1 MAKPIIDPLQWNA
14 AIVNPQTGFPTEW
27 FMRQFSVQRANAEEL
42 AQLFTIEFIAG
53 VGLSGGGVLGDL
65 DDITFNLEDTAVT
78 PGAYGAAPASGTFK
92 SSRFTVDQQ
101 GRLTAAGESTIDMFI
116 DREVFI
122 AGKPTNGQIVLRIEI
137 GRACTFP
144 INLSTS
150 QASARVAS
158 TSNKSF
164 DIKKNG
170 SSIGSVV
177 FNVSASGTFT
187 FASATSFA
195 AGDLLEL
202 IAPATADAT
211 LEDISITLV
220 ATR

>member
-1 MAKPIIDPLQWNA
+1 MAKPVIDPLQWNA

-27 FMRQFSVQRANAEEL
+27 FMRQFSVQRANSEEL
-42 AQLFTIEFIAG
+42 SQLFAIKFIAG
-53 VGLSGGGVLGDL
+53 VGLSGGGALGNL
-65 DDITFNLEDTAVT
+65 DDIAFHLEDTAVP
-78 PGAYGAAPASGTFK
+78 PGTYGAAPANGAFK
-92 SSRFTVDQQ
+92 LSRFTVDQQ
-101 GRLTAAGESTIDMFI
+101 GRLTAAGESAVDMFV
-116 DREVFI
+116 DREVFVP
-122 AGKPTNGQIVLRIEI
+122 GKPADGQLVLRLEI

-158 TSNKSF
+158 TGNKSF

-170 SSIGSVV
+170 NSIGSVV
-177 FNVSASGTFT
+177 FNASASGTFV
-187 FASATSFA
+187 FANATPFA

-202 IAPATADAT
+202 VAPATADAT

>member
-1 MAKPIIDPLQWNA
+1 MARKNNDPLSWNVK
-14 AIVNPQTGFPTEW
+14 IVDPATGFPTPE
-27 FMRQFSVQRANAEEL
+27 FLRQFNVAREFNQDVAS
-42 AQLFTIEFIAG
+42 LFAITFVAG

-65 DDITFNLEDTAVT
+65 ADIAFNLEDTAVT
-78 PGAYGAAPASGTFK
+78 PGTYGTASSGGTIEVP
-92 SSRFTVDQQ
+92 RFTVDQQ
-101 GRLTAAGESTIDMFI
+101 GRLTAAADESIPLFI

-122 AGKPTNGQIVLRIEI
+122 PGKPTNGQLVLRLEI

-144 INLSTS
+144 VNLSTS

-158 TSNKSF
+158 TGNVSF
-164 DIKKNG
+164 DIKNNG

-202 IAPATADAT
+202 VAPATADAT